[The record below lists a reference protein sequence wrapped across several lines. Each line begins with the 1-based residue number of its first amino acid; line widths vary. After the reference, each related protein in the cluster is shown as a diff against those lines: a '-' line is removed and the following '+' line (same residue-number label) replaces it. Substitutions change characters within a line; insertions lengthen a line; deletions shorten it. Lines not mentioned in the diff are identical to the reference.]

1 MILPRESEPL
11 DRKIYA
17 QGMALLASVFPS
29 LNLNPEVYYAFLND
43 LREDGFI
50 GGVEKICRDR
60 VEFFPNTNLV
70 ALIREKSQEFL
81 TEKAQRKKLESERKV
96 LGYAEPDY
104 DQIEKNKSD
113 WNALKAKLAKEKG
126 M

>member
-1 MILPRESEPL
+1 MTFSQEKEPL

-17 QGMALLASVFPS
+17 QGMALLASVFQAIKF
-29 LNLNPEVYYAFLND
+29 NPDLYYAFLED
-43 LREDGFI
+43 LREDAFI

-60 VEFFPNTNLV
+60 VEFFPNTNMV
-70 ALIREKSQEFL
+70 ALIREKSQEFM
-81 TEKAQRKKLESERKV
+81 TEKNQQKKIAEGKRLP
-96 LGYAEPDY
+96 YAEPDY
-104 DQIEKNKSD
+104 AEIEKNKGD